1 MPNAIE
7 IEQQAQKIMN
17 RPMQQVIK
25 NIKARLPRNWGFG
38 IIFYEHSRTTDAPTL
53 WVSSTNQKDLVDVAD
68 AFVKASRKA
77 GKG

>member
-1 MPNAIE
+1 MFSAFE
-7 IEQQAQKIMN
+7 IEQQAQKIVDWT
-17 RPMQQVIK
+17 MQQLIK
-25 NIKARLPRNWGFG
+25 NIKIRLPDNWGFG
-38 IIFYEHSRTTDAPTL
+38 IIFYEHSRTSHAPTL

>member
-7 IEQQAQKIMN
+7 IEQQAQKIIDK
-17 RPMQQVIK
+17 PMQQVIK
-25 NIKARLPRNWGFG
+25 NIKARLPHNWGFG
-38 IIFYEHSRTTDAPTL
+38 IIFYERSRTSHAPTL

-68 AFVKASRKA
+68 AFVRASRKA